1 MPRLALIGT
10 LAVAS
15 TAAPAAAFAADEVWI
30 EGHGF
35 GHGIGLSQEGARGF
49 AAHGFDYRRILG
61 HYYRG
66 TAVGRLASGR
76 PVRVLLSSG
85 GPASFSG
92 ASDVGGV
99 RLEPGRTYTAVAL
112 PGGRLEVRLGGRAVA
127 RGPSP
132 LRVRGAGPL
141 NVAGGT
147 YRGVLDLGAVPGG
160 VQVVN
165 ELGLEDYVRG
175 VVSAESP
182 ASWPIEALKAQ
193 AVAARGYAA
202 TTSHGG
208 GFDQYADTRSQVY
221 RGVAAETARTDAAVR
236 ATRGEVVTYH
246 GRAVTTYFFSTSGGH
261 TENVED
267 SFVGAEPK
275 PWLRGVPDPY
285 EGQAPLHTWRRGP
298 FARSQLSAKL
308 GEWVKGSFVRVAVT
322 ERGASPRIVHA
333 VVIGTRGRTRVTG
346 PELKARLGLP
356 DTWASFVDVSTEPA
370 PAGAPLIAA
379 VGLGAGVRASADAAR
394 AVRGSVAGGRR
405 GARLAVQARGRHGRW
420 RTVTTTRLS
429 AGGNYAAVV
438 PRAGTYRV
446 RYHGLDGPPVHVR

>member
-10 LAVAS
+10 LAVAAM
-15 TAAPAAAFAADEVWI
+15 AAPAAASAADRLWI
-30 EGHGF
+30 EGRGF

-49 AAHGFDYRRILG
+49 AANGFDYRRILH

-66 TAVGRLASGR
+66 TAVGRLSSGR
-76 PVRVLLSSG
+76 SVRVLLSSG
-85 GPASFSG
+85 GPTAFSG

-99 RLEPGRTYTAVAL
+99 QLEPGRTYTAVAL
-112 PGGRLEVRLGGRAVA
+112 PGGRLEVRLGSRAVA

-147 YRGVLDLGAVPGG
+147 YRGVLDLAAVPGG

-175 VVSAESP
+175 VISAESP
-182 ASWPIEALKAQ
+182 ASWPIQALKAQ
-193 AVAARGYAA
+193 AVAARGYAV

-221 RGVAAETARTDAAVR
+221 RGVAGETARTDAAVR
-236 ATRGEVVTYH
+236 ATRGQVVTYH
-246 GRAVTTYFFSTSGGH
+246 GHAVTTYFFSTSGGH

-267 SFVGAEPK
+267 SFVGADPK

-285 EGQAPLHTWRRGP
+285 EGRAPLHKWRRGP
-298 FARSQLSAKL
+298 FARSRLRAKL
-308 GEWVKGSFVRVAVT
+308 GELVKGSFVGVAVT
-322 ERGASPRIVHA
+322 QRGASPRIVRA
-333 VVIGTRGRTRVTG
+333 VVVGTRGRTRVTG

-356 DTWASFVDVSTEPA
+356 DTWATFVDVSTEAA
-370 PAGAPLIAA
+370 PAGPPLIAA
-379 VGLGAGVRASADAAR
+379 VGLGTGVRASAVAAR
-394 AVRGSVAGGRR
+394 AVRGAVAGAPSGRR
-405 GARLAVQARGRHGRW
+405 ACGPAATTRRWCRERGR
-420 RTVTTTRLS
+420 TACATT
-429 AGGNYAAVV
+429 G
-438 PRAGTYRV
+438 
-446 RYHGLDGPPVHVR
+446 

>member
-15 TAAPAAAFAADEVWI
+15 TAAPAAAFAADRVWI

-49 AAHGFDYRRILG
+49 AAHGFDYRRILR

-66 TAVGRLASGR
+66 TAVGRLSSGR
-76 PVRVLLSSG
+76 SVRVLLSSG
-85 GPASFSG
+85 GPTAFSG

-99 RLEPGRTYTAVAL
+99 PLEPGRTYTAVAL
-112 PGGRLEVRLGGRAVA
+112 PGGRLEVRLGSRPVA

-147 YRGVLDLGAVPGG
+147 YRGVLDLAAVPGG

-182 ASWPIEALKAQ
+182 ASWPIQALKAQ
-193 AVAARGYAA
+193 AVAARGYAV

-236 ATRGEVVTYH
+236 ATQGEVVTYH
-246 GRAVTTYFFSTSGGH
+246 GHAVTSYFFSTSGGH

-267 SFVGAEPK
+267 SFVGADPK

-285 EGQAPLHTWRRGP
+285 EGRAPLHTWRRGP

-308 GEWVKGSFVRVAVT
+308 GDWVKGSFVRVAVT
-322 ERGASPRIVHA
+322 QRGASPRIVRA
-333 VVIGTRGRTRVTG
+333 VVVGTRGRTRVTG

-370 PAGAPLIAA
+370 PAGESLIAA

>member
-15 TAAPAAAFAADEVWI
+15 TAARAAALAADRVWI

-49 AAHGFDYRRILG
+49 AAHGFDDRRILG
-61 HYYRG
+61 YYYRG
-66 TAVGRLASGR
+66 SAVGRLASGR
-76 PVRVLLSSG
+76 SVRVLLSSG
-85 GPASFSG
+85 GSAAFSG

-141 NVAGGT
+141 NMGGGT

-160 VQVVN
+160 VQIVN

-236 ATRGEVVTYH
+236 ATRGEVVTYR

-298 FARSQLSAKL
+298 FGRSQLSAKL

-333 VVIGTRGRTRVTG
+333 VVVGTRGRTRVTG

-370 PAGAPLIAA
+370 AGASLIAA
-379 VGLGAGVRASADAAR
+379 VGLGAGMRASADAAR
-394 AVRGSVAGGRR
+394 
-405 GARLAVQARGRHGRW
+405 
-420 RTVTTTRLS
+420 
-429 AGGNYAAVV
+429 
-438 PRAGTYRV
+438 
-446 RYHGLDGPPVHVR
+446 

>member
-15 TAAPAAAFAADEVWI
+15 TAAPAAAFAADRVWI

-76 PVRVLLSSG
+76 SVRVLLSSG
-85 GPASFSG
+85 GPAAFSG

-141 NVAGGT
+141 NVGGGT

-221 RGVAAETARTDAAVR
+221 RGVAAETARTD
-236 ATRGEVVTYH
+236 
-246 GRAVTTYFFSTSGGH
+246 
-261 TENVED
+261 
-267 SFVGAEPK
+267 
-275 PWLRGVPDPY
+275 
-285 EGQAPLHTWRRGP
+285 
-298 FARSQLSAKL
+298 
-308 GEWVKGSFVRVAVT
+308 
-322 ERGASPRIVHA
+322 
-333 VVIGTRGRTRVTG
+333 
-346 PELKARLGLP
+346 
-356 DTWASFVDVSTEPA
+356 
-370 PAGAPLIAA
+370 
-379 VGLGAGVRASADAAR
+379 
-394 AVRGSVAGGRR
+394 
-405 GARLAVQARGRHGRW
+405 
-420 RTVTTTRLS
+420 
-429 AGGNYAAVV
+429 
-438 PRAGTYRV
+438 
-446 RYHGLDGPPVHVR
+446 